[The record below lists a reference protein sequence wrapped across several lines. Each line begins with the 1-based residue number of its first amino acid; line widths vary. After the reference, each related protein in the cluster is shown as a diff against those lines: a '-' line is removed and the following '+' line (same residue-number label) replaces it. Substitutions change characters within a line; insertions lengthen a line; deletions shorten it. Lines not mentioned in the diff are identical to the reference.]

1 MGAPV
6 AEFDENDGPCMAA
19 LTELER
25 NLVRAFF
32 DHPNYTQAQLAEVAG
47 YQKGTA
53 PNQLS
58 VAGARAFGR
67 ERVIAAMQEEGSKR
81 LRSGGALA
89 VSALMDMV
97 RNPQHKDHAKA
108 VQMALDRT
116 GFHAMSEHKVIVDD
130 KRPQTKAELI
140 AAITRLAA
148 ERGLD
153 TTATMKLIGRDPSSG
168 REHDPTKAIDAE
180 FEVIE
185 DEKIEVE
192 DL

>member
-1 MGAPV
+1 MS
-6 AEFDENDGPCMAA
+6 ENDDELGPAMAA

-25 NLVRAFF
+25 NLVRAHF
-32 DHPNYTQAQLAEVAG
+32 DHPNWSQAQQAEIAG

-58 VAGARAFGR
+58 VTGARAFGR
-67 ERVIAAMQEEGSKR
+67 ERVIAALLEEGSKR
-81 LRSGGALA
+81 LRSGGAIA
-89 VSALMDMV
+89 ISALVDMV

-108 VQMALDRT
+108 VQMVLDRT
-116 GFHAMSEHKVIVDD
+116 GFHAMSEHKVTVDD
-130 KRPQTKAELI
+130 KRPQTKQELI
-140 AAITRLAA
+140 AKILEMA
-148 ERGLD
+148 EARGLD
-153 TTATMKLIGRDPSSG
+153 QTAKMKLIG
-168 REHDPTKAIDAE
+168 HDPTKAIDAE

>member
-32 DHPNYTQAQLAEVAG
+32 NHPNYTQAQLAEVAG

-116 GFHAMSEHKVIVDD
+116 GFHAMSEHKVTVDD
-130 KRPQTKAELI
+130 KRPQTKQELI
-140 AAITRLAA
+140 AKILEMA
-148 ERGLD
+148 EARGLD
-153 TTATMKLIGRDPSSG
+153 QTAKMKLIG
-168 REHDPTKAIDAE
+168 HDPTKAIDAE